1 MKTEAQKFLNNLMD
15 IMEMLNDDK
24 ILSDAEW
31 DKSFEAL
38 KIIEHSLKTI
48 N

>member
-1 MKTEAQKFLNNLMD
+1 MKTEAQKFLDNLMS

-38 KIIEHSLKTI
+38 KIIQDSLETI